1 MTPSGSGYIDL
12 VRKIFARWVPH
23 LLTDEQN
30 RQRVK
35 VAKKLLQMFQ
45 TCDKKQ
51 FGNVVTG
58 DENWVYY
65 FEPVRKVSNK
75 IWATKHS
82 RRPIIAK
89 RSLSA
94 KTVWYAIFFSG
105 EVLVEKGQKHHRKR
119 LQRHSAGEAK
129 KYYQKRRHVTG
140 FKHIRLLHGNVPAYA
155 SEIVTAFLKKE
166 KSYCFASPPVFPR
179 SCPM

>member
-1 MTPSGSGYIDL
+1 M
-12 VRKIFARWVPH
+12 PH

-30 RQRVK
+30 RQWVK

-51 FGNVVTG
+51 FANVNTG
-58 DENWVYY
+58 EENRVYY
-65 FEPVRKVSNK
+65 FERVRKVSNK

-94 KTVWYAIFFSG
+94 RKVWYAIFLYG
-105 EVLVEKGQKHHRKR
+105 EGVPIKVPVEMGKNITG
-119 LQRHSAGEAK
+119 
-129 KYYQKRRHVTG
+129 KYNKDIELE
-140 FKHIRLLHGNVPAYA
+140 KLKIL
-155 SEIVTAFLKKE
+155 SERT
-166 KSYCFASPPVFPR
+166 
-179 SCPM
+179 SCHWF